1 MHSSRLIK
9 DLNELREVWRKND
22 FQFTSEQ
29 QAEFDRLKELRRERV
44 KYFHDNDLVYKA
56 GAVKKEKVVVTKEE
70 T

>member
-1 MHSSRLIK
+1 MHSSKLIK

-22 FQFTSEQ
+22 FHFTSEQ
-29 QAEFDRLKELRRERV
+29 QAEFDRLKGLRRERV

-56 GAVKKEKVVVTKEE
+56 GTVKKEKVVPTKEE

>member
-22 FQFTSEQ
+22 FQFTPEQ

-44 KYFHDNDLVYKA
+44 KYFHDNDLVFKA

>member
-1 MHSSRLIK
+1 MHSSKLIK

-44 KYFHDNDLVYKA
+44 KYFHDNDLVFKA

>member
-22 FQFTSEQ
+22 FQFTPEQ

>member
-44 KYFHDNDLVYKA
+44 KYFHDNDLVFKA

>member
-22 FQFTSEQ
+22 FQFTPEQ

-56 GAVKKEKVVVTKEE
+56 GAVKKEKVVPTKEE